1 MWRAQTW
8 QSPALSLHS
17 CSTTFQQ
24 GELGHLTHVIFPF
37 SKYRRTNASQRF
49 EVRIKE
55 VTLIN
60 YLAHKDAQVIMLFFC
75 SLHLSPGTAVF
86 FFFWKCGN
94 KRSLGCW
101 NQQVFKW
108 VEKRSHPCEACC
120 LSSPPGQ
127 EGAKHEWI
135 WEAWEVS
142 QMSSVWI
149 WVFRPHVAVG

>member
-8 QSPALSLHS
+8 QSPALSLHC

-86 FFFWKCGN
+86 FFFFWKCGN
-94 KRSLGCW
+94 KISLGCW

-108 VEKRSHPCEACC
+108 VEK
-120 LSSPPGQ
+120 
-127 EGAKHEWI
+127 
-135 WEAWEVS
+135 
-142 QMSSVWI
+142 SSVWSMLFI
-149 WVFRPHVAVG
+149 FTSGSRGCKAWVDLGGMGSFSNEFCLDLSL